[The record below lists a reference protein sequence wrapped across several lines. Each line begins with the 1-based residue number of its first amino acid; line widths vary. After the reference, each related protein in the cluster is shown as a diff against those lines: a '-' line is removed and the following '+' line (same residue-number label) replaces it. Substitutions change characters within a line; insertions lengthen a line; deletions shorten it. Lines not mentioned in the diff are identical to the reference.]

1 MKDYSGRPTVLT
13 WLFYAGKS
21 LGYLVWIILAFAI
34 VNPEKMYHPP
44 GKTREILSFVLIFTG
59 IVLVVLS
66 SFQLGSS
73 LRIGLPREGT
83 SLRTDGLYRF
93 SRNPLYLGMYSIT
106 LAAMVYTFSL
116 WTILPGLFSMVVYH
130 LIVLGEE
137 KFLAERFGDD
147 YLKYKRS
154 VRRYL

>member
-1 MKDYSGRPTVLT
+1 
-13 WLFYAGKS
+13 
-21 LGYLVWIILAFAI
+21 
-34 VNPEKMYHPP
+34 
-44 GKTREILSFVLIFTG
+44 
-59 IVLVVLS
+59 
-66 SFQLGSS
+66 
-73 LRIGLPREGT
+73 
-83 SLRTDGLYRF
+83 
-93 SRNPLYLGMYSIT
+93 
-106 LAAMVYTFSL
+106 MVYTFSL